1 MAKQNDPL
9 RTASEK
15 EIQDVA
21 GDPWT
26 TVSNAVGRLTRLS
39 VTGNSRRTGRQF

>member
-26 TVSNAVGRLTRLS
+26 AVSTPTAD
-39 VTGNSRRTGRQF
+39 